1 MKQDE
6 PALISRPRL
15 TRRLFVKGLAAG
27 GVLSAMPRLLSANTN
42 DTRLGS
48 APVLSGQLITLVIA
62 ETAVS
67 FTGVR
72 RMATTINGSIPAPTL
87 RLREGDEVTIRVSN
101 RLSVATS
108 IHWHGIILPY
118 EMDGVPGISFRG
130 IAPGETFEYRFTLK
144 QSGTYWYHSHSGFQE
159 MTGMYGAL
167 IVEPREGESIQADQD
182 HVVQLSDWTDE
193 NPMSAFSKLKVQSDV
208 YNFNQPVV
216 GDFLQ
221 DASSIGMKGAFEKRR
236 MWNQMRMNPTDLA
249 DLSAATF
256 TYLMNGMTP
265 AGNWNGLFN
274 KGERVRLRFIN
285 GSSNTFYDVR
295 IPGLSLSVV
304 QADGQNVKPVSVDE
318 FRFGPGETYDVV
330 VEPEGD
336 AYSIF
341 AQSMDRSGYA
351 SGTLSVRPGLVAPVP
366 ELDPVEWLAM
376 TDMMGAMI
384 HGSMDHGAMGHSMDN
399 AATKPAVKSGMDHS
413 AMNHGSMDHS
423 AMGHDIPAM
432 KSGMDHSA
440 MNHGSM
446 DHSAMG
452 HHMPAMKPGMDH
464 SPMKNST
471 MDHSQ
476 HGMSPNPLEKPSQT
490 VRHASTEYGPSVDM
504 RVDTPRTNLD
514 DPGIGLRNNGRRVLT
529 QADLRSINGV
539 LDDDRAPTREI
550 ELHLTGNMERYSWSI
565 DGLEFGKSTPVSMRH
580 GERIRVI
587 LQNDT
592 MMTHPMHLHGMWSDM
607 ESGEGDLLV
616 RRHTISVQ
624 PAQRVSFLTTPHDFG
639 RWAWHCHLLFHM
651 DAGMFREVVVS

>member
-1 MKQDE
+1 MIGGCTGASVNMKQDE
-6 PALISRPRL
+6 SALISRQRFS
-15 TRRLFVKGLAAG
+15 RRLFVKGLAAG
-27 GVLSAMPRLLSANTN
+27 GVLSAMPRLLYANTN

-48 APVLSGQLITLVIA
+48 APVLSGQEINLIIA
-62 ETAVS
+62 ETPVN
-67 FTGVR
+67 FTGVM
-72 RMATTINGSIPAPTL
+72 RMATTVNGSIPAPTL
-87 RLREGDEVTIRVSN
+87 RLREGEEVTIRVTN
-101 RLSVATS
+101 RLSVSTS

-130 IAPGETFEYRFTLK
+130 IAPQETFEYRFTLQ

-159 MTGMYGAL
+159 MTGMYGAI
-167 IVEPREGESIQADQD
+167 IVEPREGESFRAEQD
-182 HVVQLSDWTDE
+182 HVIQLSDWSDE
-193 NPMSAFSKLKVQSDV
+193 DPMSAFSKLKVQSDV

-216 GDFLQ
+216 GEFLQ
-221 DASSIGMKGAFEKRR
+221 DASTLGTSGALNKRK

-249 DLSAATF
+249 DLSATTF

-285 GSSNTFYDVR
+285 GSSNSFYDVR
-295 IPGLSLSVV
+295 IPGLSMTVV
-304 QADGQNVKPVSVDE
+304 QADGQNVKPVRVDE
-318 FRFGPGETYDVV
+318 FRFGPGETYDVLV
-330 VEPEGD
+330 DPQDD
-336 AYSIF
+336 AYTIF

-351 SGTLSVRPGLVAPVP
+351 SGTLSVRPGMVAAVP

-376 TDMMGAMI
+376 TDMMGAM
-384 HGSMDHGAMGHSMDN
+384 DHSAM
-399 AATKPAVKSGMDHS
+399 KGMDHS
-413 AMNHGSMDHS
+413 TMKGMKGMKGMNDSAMKPAIDHSAMKGMNDSAMKPAIDHSAMKGMNDSAMKPAIDHSAMKGMDHS
-423 AMGHDIPAM
+423 AMGH
-432 KSGMDHSA
+432 
-440 MNHGSM
+440 SM
-446 DHSAMG
+446 E
-452 HHMPAMKPGMDH
+452 
-464 SPMKNST
+464 T
-471 MDHSQ
+471 
-476 HGMSPNPLEKPSQT
+476 NPLATPSQT

-529 QADLRSINGV
+529 LADLRSVTGV
-539 LDDDRAPTREI
+539 LDDDRVPTREI

-565 DGLEFGKSTPVSMRH
+565 DGLEFGQSTPVSLLH
-580 GERIRVI
+580 GERVRVI

-592 MMTHPMHLHGMWSDM
+592 MMTHPMHLHGMWSDL
-607 ESGEGDLLV
+607 ESAEGDLLV

-624 PAQRVSFLTTPHDFG
+624 PAQRVSFLTTPHEFG